1 MLKKGSKFVVSN
13 GELHKEKIKLDFDS
27 SLEEDNGNIDLAI
40 IDLSISDEIIDLS
53 ISDENVMQN
62 EQCTFFSDKS
72 ETHNAKLYFLL
83 LLRS

>member
-1 MLKKGSKFVVSN
+1 MVNYIKKKLNLILIAVW
-13 GELHKEKIKLDFDS
+13 KKIMATL
-27 SLEEDNGNIDLAI
+27 ILAI

-62 EQCTFFSDKS
+62 EQRTFFSDKS
-72 ETHNAKLYFLL
+72 ETHNAELYFLL

>member
-1 MLKKGSKFVVSN
+1 MVNYIKKKLNLILIAVW
-13 GELHKEKIKLDFDS
+13 KKIMATL
-27 SLEEDNGNIDLAI
+27 ILAI

-53 ISDENVMQN
+53 ISGENVMQN